1 MPQSNIKIFLPTQK
15 KPCAY
20 FQSPSNLDLDPLTY
34 LVFLRLKYTFA
45 F

>member
-20 FQSPSNLDLDPLTY
+20 FQSPSNLDLDIHL
-34 LVFLRLKYTFA
+34 LILSF
-45 F
+45 